1 LDDACQLPKG
11 IVAPGDAV
19 QLPALEGSRLDGR
32 RRDDVAH
39 LLEIL
44 LLEVVEAF
52 LASAALIL
60 ARSST
65 GSNGLGR

>member
-44 LLEVVEAF
+44 LTPGRPWHH
-52 LASAALIL
+52 S
-60 ARSST
+60 R
-65 GSNGLGR
+65 GSYRWTEHHDTTTEL